1 MSMMPLIALERK
13 PPDTGALLG
22 GASSRKME
30 ELRSKVEKLESD
42 IARVTKRIASIDST
56 VTLANYRNVAN
67 MATQQAE
74 MSSEL
79 KVLSFKVNNNRADKG
94 QFFLAVRVIMSHLL
108 LGLRP
113 MDVSFED
120 ESLLRE
126 LNIHHTFGLTRG
138 SNGKLNTPRET
149 IQAYKMMKPSAT
161 ETDRKQTFYEGWGSK
176 DSSVQGRR

>member
-1 MSMMPLIALERK
+1 MPLIALERK
-13 PPDTGALLG
+13 PADTGVLLG
-22 GASSRKME
+22 GASSRKTE

-42 IARVTKRIASIDST
+42 IARITKKIASIDSA
-56 VTLANYRNVAN
+56 VASGNYKNVADV
-67 MATQQAE
+67 ATQQAK

-79 KVLSFKVNNNRADKG
+79 ATLGFMVRNNRADKG
-94 QFFLAVRVIMSHLL
+94 QFLLAVRVIMSHLL

-138 SNGKLNTPRET
+138 SNGELNSPRMP
-149 IQAYKMMKPSAT
+149 IQGYKMMKPEAT
-161 ETDRKQTFYEGWGSK
+161 ETDKKKTFYEGWGSK
-176 DSSVQGRR
+176 DSPVQGRR